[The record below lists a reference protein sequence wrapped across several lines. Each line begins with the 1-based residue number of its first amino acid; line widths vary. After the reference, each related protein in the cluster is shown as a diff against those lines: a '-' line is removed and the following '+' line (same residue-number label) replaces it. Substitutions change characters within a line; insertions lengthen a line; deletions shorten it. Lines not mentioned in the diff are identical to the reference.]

1 MNNNVR
7 RNWKKVRHQVNASNI
22 NYFNALRKHLN
33 TLMVKDGIFW
43 KQVAKALWLK
53 DDDLNTH
60 FFHALATSIRKVIVV
75 FVIIRANLCKL
86 K

>member
-1 MNNNVR
+1 MN
-7 RNWKKVRHQVNASNI
+7 KVRHQVNALNI

-43 KQVAKALWLK
+43 KQMAKTLWLK

-60 FFHALATSIRKVIVV
+60 FLHALATSIKKVNYITIQLAR
-75 FVIIRANLCKL
+75 FVLAFLGNLCN
-86 K
+86 